1 MVHIAFPRRGRF
13 EPISAPAPPRCAVT
27 ALSSEDIFVPNTN
40 APFGF
45 AQYQGGAGGAPTFA
59 QTARRIA
66 SSNTT
71 PIYFGDPVMPVTGPA
86 NGYITQGSPGT
97 NRLAGIFVGC
107 QYVSVSQKR
116 TVWSNYWPGSDA
128 NGDVTAFVVDDP
140 NARFVV
146 MGNSTT
152 FNISGT
158 LTNFTSS
165 PIGQYAQFAIGTGNT
180 STGISGAFLNS
191 LGTTVTFPFIV
202 VDLITAPP
210 GSNGADPTSAFNW
223 VVVGFNN
230 EWLRTNGAGPT
241 GIS

>member
-1 MVHIAFPRRGRF
+1 VA
-13 EPISAPAPPRCAVT
+13 
-27 ALSSEDIFVPNTN
+27 NTN
-40 APFGF
+40 TPFGF

-66 SSNTT
+66 SGNTT
-71 PIYFGDPVMPVTGPA
+71 PIYFGDPVMPVVGTA

-97 NRLAGIFVGC
+97 TTLAGVFVGC

-128 NGDVTAFVVDDP
+128 NGDVIAYVIDDP

-158 LTNFTSS
+158 LSTYTSS
-165 PIGQYAQFAIGTGNT
+165 PIGKYAQFAIGSGN
-180 STGISGAFLNS
+180 SNTGISGAYLNS
-191 LGTTVTFPFIV
+191 VGTTVTFPFVV

-210 GSNGADPTSAFNW
+210 GANGTDPTTAYNH

-230 EWLRTNGAGPT
+230 EWLRSNGAGPT